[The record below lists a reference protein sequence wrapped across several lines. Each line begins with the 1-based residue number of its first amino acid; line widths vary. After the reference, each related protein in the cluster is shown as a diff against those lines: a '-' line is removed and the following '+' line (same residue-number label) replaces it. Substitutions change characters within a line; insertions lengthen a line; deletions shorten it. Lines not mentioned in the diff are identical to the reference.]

1 MLKIKDDVDLETLK
15 EYGFK
20 HMIDKRVNY
29 EWWQKG
35 FGYRNNLMI
44 PATNQYEDERE
55 LKIQIFSDQD
65 ELAET
70 VYDLIK
76 DDLVEKVEQ

>member
-1 MLKIKDDVDLETLK
+1 
-15 EYGFK
+15 
-20 HMIDKRVNY
+20 
-29 EWWQKG
+29 
-35 FGYRNNLMI
+35 MI

-76 DDLVEKVEQ
+76 DDLVEKVEQW

>member
-1 MLKIKDDVDLETLK
+1 MKI
-15 EYGFK
+15 
-20 HMIDKRVNY
+20 N
-29 EWWQKG
+29 
-35 FGYRNNLMI
+35 
-44 PATNQYEDERE
+44 RE